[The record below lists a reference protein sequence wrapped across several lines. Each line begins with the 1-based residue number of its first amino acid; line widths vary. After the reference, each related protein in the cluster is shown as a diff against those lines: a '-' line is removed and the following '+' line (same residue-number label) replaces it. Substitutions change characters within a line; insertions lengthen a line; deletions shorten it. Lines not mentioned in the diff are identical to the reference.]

1 VFKVA
6 DQTETSSDLQDEL
19 KEVWDDLK
27 DVDLEG
33 VQESFEN
40 LVNRIQTVTGE
51 KREEIQEK
59 LQDIA
64 DRLDISFGS

>member
-1 VFKVA
+1 MA
-6 DQTETSSDLQDEL
+6 DQTETSSDLQEAL

>member
-40 LVNRIQTVTGE
+40 LVDRIQTVTGE